1 MLWIQC
7 RPIPVIEDHNAMPS
21 NNIIKK
27 NIAYFG
33 FKTKSGST
41 HLARTI
47 MLEDLEVLLAHV
59 DDPKA
64 EKAAYIRAIEKENC
78 LGKRS
83 GITRALTTKH
93 LTTLYGL
100 DPTIPLFKVLL
111 FFWRRDCE
119 GHPLLALLCAHARD
133 RLLQISAPF
142 ILKLNEGTPIF
153 REELE
158 TYIENVAPD
167 RFSDATL
174 TSLAQNINASW
185 TKSGHLKGRVKKIRV
200 RARPT
205 PGAVAYAL
213 FLGYLGGHRGPSL
226 FQSEYARLL
235 DCTVEHAM
243 ELAEQAS
250 QKGWIVFK
258 RIGDVM
264 EVQFPHLL
272 NQTDMERIRE
282 QS

>member
-1 MLWIQC
+1 MS
-7 RPIPVIEDHNAMPS
+7 S
-21 NNIIKK
+21 NTIRSENM
-27 NIAYFG
+27 AYFG

-47 MLEDLEVLLAHV
+47 MIEDLEVLLETV
-59 DDPKA
+59 NDPGA
-64 EKAAYIRAIEKENC
+64 EKATYLHAVQEENC

-83 GITRALTTKH
+83 GKTRTLTAKH
-93 LTTLYGL
+93 LAALYGL
-100 DPTIPLFKVLL
+100 DPAITIFRTFL
-111 FFWRRDCE
+111 FFWRRDLAA
-119 GHPLLALLCAHARD
+119 HPLLALLCAYPRD
-133 RLLQISAPF
+133 HLLQISAPF
-142 ILKLNEGTPIF
+142 ILNLSEGTPAL
-153 REELE
+153 REQLE

-185 TKSGHLKGRVKKIRV
+185 TKSGHLKGRRKKIRT
-200 RARPT
+200 RANPT

-213 FLGYLGGHRGPSL
+213 LLGYLRGHRGPSL

-235 DCTVEHAM
+235 DCTAEQAM